1 MTGRDPAQPAR
12 NAEPVGEPVVTPVQA
27 STRPRLVE
35 IERVYANHYH
45 DVHRYLLGLTA
56 SPDDAEEI
64 AAETFERAIRAW
76 SQVPEPVLPWLLL
89 TARRIATD
97 RWRRAGRAAKLGLGL
112 RRPVVARAELSET
125 EFWLWF
131 RAVAAALTSR
141 QREVLVLRYQRDLTD
156 VDIARIMGLSE
167 SGVRSLVARALEVLR
182 AHPELLR

>member
-1 MTGRDPAQPAR
+1 MTGRDPANPAR
-12 NAEPVGEPVVTPVQA
+12 DDLGLDEPVVAPVRA
-27 STRPRLVE
+27 SVRPRLVE
-35 IERVYANHYH
+35 IERVYADHYR

-76 SQVPEPVLPWLLL
+76 SRIPEPVLPWLLL

-97 RWRRAGRAAKLGLGL
+97 RWRRVRRATRLGVGL
-112 RRPVVARAELSET
+112 RQATSAGAGEAET

-131 RAVAAALTSR
+131 RAVAVALTSR

-156 VDIARIMGLSE
+156 ADIARIMGISG

>member
-1 MTGRDPAQPAR
+1 MTRRDPADAPLEGR
-12 NAEPVGEPVVTPVQA
+12 LVVPVQA
-27 STRPRLVE
+27 ADRPRLVD
-35 IERVYANHYH
+35 IERVYADHYR

-56 SPDDAEEI
+56 SSADAEDV

-76 SQVPEPVLPWLLL
+76 GRVPEPALPWLLL

-97 RWRRAGRAAKLGLGL
+97 RWRRARRLARLVLVS
-112 RRPVVARAELSET
+112 RRPRPDAGEAET

-131 RAVAAALTSR
+131 RAVAAALTGR

-156 VDIARIMGLSE
+156 ADIAAVMGISE